1 MSALVKFDG
10 NRPLFKDGTSRD
22 EIFNSVPKAKF
33 SEVCKHLSKLFIT
46 LASKENLGVD
56 EKAIRMEV
64 YAEKLKDY
72 PDYAISAAVTKFIDN
87 EIFVPAVSELVKE
100 VRDQVFKK
108 IVWTDVPKKQDPF
121 EISDVVKQE
130 RAKRA
135 EFVKG
140 TIKNIYGNQE
150 GAPTGSI
157 KAKPLDQ
164 RQSGEER
171 RAAMERLKARAADL
185 DDDKQEAGMKFLGFA
200 EEKGQ
205 AS

>member
-1 MSALVKFDG
+1 MNELVRFEN
-10 NRPLFKDGTSRD
+10 NRPLFKDGTTRD
-22 EIFNSVPKAKF
+22 EIFSSVPKAEPKQILQQLGLMF
-33 SEVCKHLSKLFIT
+33 ATLSSREDMPDEDKIIRNQIYAQKLQ
-46 LASKENLGVD
+46 
-56 EKAIRMEV
+56 
-64 YAEKLKDY
+64 DY
-72 PDYAISAAVTKFIDN
+72 PQYAIEAAVTKFIDE

-121 EISDVVKQE
+121 EVSDSVKQE
-130 RAKRA
+130 RVKRA
-135 EFVKG
+135 EFVKD
-140 TIKNIYGNQE
+140 TIKKSYGNQE

-185 DDDKQEAGMKFLGFA
+185 DDDKQKAGMKFLGFA
-200 EEKGQ
+200 AEKRE

>member
-10 NRPLFKDGTSRD
+10 NRPLIKDGTSRD

-87 EIFVPAVSELVKE
+87 EIFVPAVSELVSE
-100 VRDQVFKK
+100 IRDQVFKN
-108 IVWTDVPKKQDPF
+108 IIWTDKREAHDPF
-121 EISDVVKQE
+121 EKADKGLIE
-130 RAKRA
+130 NERA
-135 EFVKG
+135 EFVKK

-200 EEKGQ
+200 AEKRE

>member
-87 EIFVPAVSELVKE
+87 EIFVPAVSELVSE
-100 VRDQVFKK
+100 VRDQVFKN
-108 IVWTDVPKKQDPF
+108 IIWTDKRETHDPF
-121 EISDVVKQE
+121 ERADKGLVENE
-130 RAKRA
+130 RAD
-135 EFVKG
+135 FVKK

-185 DDDKQEAGMKFLGFA
+185 DDDKQEAGMKFLGF
-200 EEKGQ
+200 ESDKRQ

>member
-1 MSALVKFDG
+1 MNELVRFDG
-10 NRPLFKDGTSRD
+10 NRPLFKDGTSRE
-22 EIFNSVPKAKF
+22 EIFNAVPKAKF

-46 LASKENLGVD
+46 LASKENLSVD

-72 PDYAISAAVTKFIDN
+72 PNYAIDAAVTRFIDD
-87 EIFVPAVSELVKE
+87 EIFVPAISELVSE
-100 VRDQVFKK
+100 IRDQVFKK
-108 IVWTDVPKKQDPF
+108 IIWTDVQKKHDQI
-121 EISDVVKQE
+121 ERVEKQVE
-130 RAKRA
+130 TKRA
-135 EFVKG
+135 DFVKK

-157 KAKPLDQ
+157 KAKPIDQ

-171 RAAMERLKARAADL
+171 REAMERLKARAADM
-185 DDDKQEAGMKFLGFA
+185 DETKQEAGMKFLGF
-200 EEKGQ
+200 ESDERK

>member
-1 MSALVKFDG
+1 MNELVKFDG

-72 PDYAISAAVTKFIDN
+72 PDYAISAAVTKLIDN
-87 EIFVPAVSELVKE
+87 EIFVPAVSELVSE
-100 VRDQVFKK
+100 IRDQVFKN
-108 IVWTDVPKKQDPF
+108 IIWTDKRETHDPF
-121 EISDVVKQE
+121 EKADKNLVE
-130 RAKRA
+130 NERA
-135 EFVKG
+135 EFVKK

-157 KAKPLDQ
+157 KAKPIDQ

-171 RAAMERLKARAADL
+171 RAAMERLKGRAADL
-185 DDDKQEAGMKFLGFA
+185 DDDKQEAGMKFLGF
-200 EEKGQ
+200 ESDKRE